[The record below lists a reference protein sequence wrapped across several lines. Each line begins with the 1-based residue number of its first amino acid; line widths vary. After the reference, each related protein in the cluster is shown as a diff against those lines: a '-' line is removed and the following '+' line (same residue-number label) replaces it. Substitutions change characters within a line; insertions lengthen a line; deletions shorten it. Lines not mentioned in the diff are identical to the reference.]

1 MSRAMREM
9 TSNTREQR
17 DDQRGIWKLD
27 EDETSRPSFWGV
39 SLRGRE
45 KGRGRGIHLG
55 LGVHDHVDDVGDLL
69 A

>member
-1 MSRAMREM
+1 MSRAVREM

-27 EDETSRPSFWGV
+27 EDEASRPSFWGG
-39 SLRGRE
+39 SLRW
-45 KGRGRGIHLG
+45 IHLG
-55 LGVHDHVDDVGDLL
+55 LSVHDHVDDVGDLL